1 MARFNKATDFGRE
14 LRSAGNELLEQQPT
28 GRYADAGQWLRAIST
43 IIAFIA
49 AYLSLLL
56 LPVGW
61 FSLILAALCGF
72 LSYIIVAG
80 LCHDA
85 SHGSLS
91 RKRWVNRAILFSGFA
106 MVGVSGA
113 LWGRRHVHVHHMFPN
128 VEGTDID
135 ADSSILIRLSPHKPW
150 RFWHRFQSFYAP
162 ILYTLVLPH
171 LAWRLDFH
179 YFSQARQESP
189 ESFCTASALAEF
201 IATKAIHLCIAIL
214 LPWLFLEL
222 TTLQLALG
230 YLIAT
235 GAASFLFVMINVG
248 THICD
253 EADFVAP
260 DAQGRIE
267 HDWATHQAM
276 TSVDWSP
283 TSQWAVALTGG
294 ANAHAAHH
302 LFPQAAHCHNAK
314 LSTLVS
320 EYARRFGR
328 PHHVVSFA
336 GMLAS
341 HWRHLASL
349 SRQEASLD

>member
-1 MARFNKATDFGRE
+1 MARFNKASDFGRQ
-14 LRSAGNELLEQQPT
+14 LRAAGNDLLDQQAT
-28 GRYADAGQWLRAIST
+28 GRFADTAQWVRAIGT
-43 IIAFIA
+43 VIAFIA
-49 AYLSLLL
+49 AYVSLLM

-61 FSLILAALCGF
+61 HSLLLAAACGF

-91 RKRWVNRAILFSGFA
+91 RTQWVNRAILFSGFA
-106 MVGVSGA
+106 VVGVSGA

-179 YFSQARQESP
+179 YFAQARREAPDRFRTTS
-189 ESFCTASALAEF
+189 SVVAF
-201 IATKAIHLCIAIL
+201 IATKVIHLGLALL
-214 LPWLFLEL
+214 LPWVFLDL
-222 TTLQLALG
+222 SALQLALG
-230 YLIAT
+230 YFIAA

-253 EADFVAP
+253 EADFISP
-260 DAQGRIE
+260 DAQGQIE

-314 LSTLVS
+314 LSALVS
-320 EYARRFGR
+320 DYANRFDR
-328 PHHVVSFA
+328 PHHVVTFA

-341 HWRHLASL
+341 HWRHLSAL
-349 SRQEASLD
+349 SRQQAIP